1 MHFQNKKK
9 NLLLFFRAGLSSNA
23 EWKMNF
29 LVFFFFFNGPAF
41 FSWRLK
47 IVLFFK
53 EKLVAWFLSISWH
66 WAPQAGNF
74 FQCFIDKPLLSKCQ
88 GQCGCNSEREWL
100 GTCSHNHWGLQGKF
114 ARKRISMWVRIAM
127 QPVYTEQEKSNDK
140 GRSVK
145 WELEH
150 VFAGCES
157 AIAGSV
163 ERQRL
168 EASRFVTAEGWPADF
183 RRERWCWCLSRKG
196 GSHPCSPRKLTCQ
209 WKLLSAV
216 LCTEQGC
223 ERDVCQLL
231 LLI

>member
-1 MHFQNKKK
+1 
-9 NLLLFFRAGLSSNA
+9 
-23 EWKMNF
+23 
-29 LVFFFFFNGPAF
+29 
-41 FSWRLK
+41 
-47 IVLFFK
+47 
-53 EKLVAWFLSISWH
+53 
-66 WAPQAGNF
+66 
-74 FQCFIDKPLLSKCQ
+74 
-88 GQCGCNSEREWL
+88 
-100 GTCSHNHWGLQGKF
+100 
-114 ARKRISMWVRIAM
+114 M

-183 RRERWCWCLSRKG
+183 R
-196 GSHPCSPRKLTCQ
+196 GSHPCSPWKLTCQ